1 MQICE
6 AILYLQTVGVILRR
20 LRGLN
25 IFQIRKKGRVEMMKR
40 KATLLL
46 AAAMLLSAFAGCG
59 ESKAAA
65 PNASGTGTKASQA
78 SQAETGTRV
87 SQAAEL
93 PEPEEKV
100 PEAYYLAETALPA
113 EGGEGGT
120 GVGNAWKSNVS
131 LCQAFEELHGFAEA
145 FPTKGPD
152 KITSL
157 PIYRETFIPG
167 ETAVTPEIKTGLKT
181 TAEEFLALAG
191 REDLVNTGLTPN
203 QEFYD
208 DPMNPAFECQFE
220 DFTLMVMPDAVSLM
234 LEVPGLRDADEDEFW
249 DMIQENSLIS
259 AACQWANIDDPKTSY
274 HKDYTYSG
282 DPNRKAFRLYQNSED
297 GKELIKNKTFRSLF
311 LSAGYETDA
320 VVVRLTCSEA
330 GEYAGDYKL
339 LPYNKALNAL
349 RQEMGIQNKDVLG
362 YEIQYTNH
370 ISKGYYVPYYVFYY
384 EDRGAGGVAPE
395 ELEAKGLSA
404 FCEYC
409 IRAVQDNQAPAEEE
423 EPNSSEIEE
432 SPSSE
437 EPVESVPSSELEGNT
452 SAVEEEP
459 QPGENPDWQEPE
471 EEHAISE

>member
-1 MQICE
+1 
-6 AILYLQTVGVILRR
+6 
-20 LRGLN
+20 
-25 IFQIRKKGRVEMMKR
+25 MMKR

-59 ESKAAA
+59 EPKAAA

-78 SQAETGTRV
+78 SQAETGTKV
-87 SQAAEL
+87 SQAADL

-120 GVGNAWKSNVS
+120 GVGNAWKNHVAF
-131 LCQAFEELHGFAEA
+131 CQAFEELHGFAEA

-157 PIYRETFIPG
+157 PIYQETFIPG
-167 ETAVTPEIKTGLKT
+167 ETAVTPEIKAGLKT

-191 REDLVNTGLTPN
+191 REDLVNAGLTPN

-220 DFTLMVMPDAVSLM
+220 DFSLRVMPNGITM
-234 LEVPGLRDADEDEFW
+234 LLDVPGLRDAGEEEFW
-249 DMIQENSLIS
+249 EMLRGNVMIST
-259 AACQWANIDDPKTSY
+259 ACQWAGIDDPKVRSEKGY
-274 HKDYTYSG
+274 GYSG
-282 DPNRKAFRLYQNSED
+282 QPTDKVFFLYQNSED
-297 GKELIKNKTFRSLF
+297 GRELVKNRAFHTLF
-311 LSAGYETDA
+311 LSVNYETDS
-320 VVVRLTCSEA
+320 VVVGITNPEA

-423 EPNSSEIEE
+423 ELNSSETEE

-437 EPVESVPSSELEGNT
+437 EPVESVPSSELEGDT

-459 QPGENPDWQEPE
+459 QPEENPDWQEPE